1 MSTLKPIIFYVIVRF
16 FFSNPKQMSRHF
28 ELLNYSEHG
37 TVVDNVVYCC
47 DVDVDA
53 DTFKSEA
60 EDVKEKKPSF
70 QGLDD
75 FTRRNGDRMTS
86 TPSLTEP
93 NEVNFFT
100 RFYVEL
106 GRDKKLTWFVG
117 QASRCGCRT
126 DVSSLGSTG
135 KSGGWEGTALLTHG
149 SHIKF
154 GCMQFILCI
163 SNTNEKPR
171 FIHN

>member
-1 MSTLKPIIFYVIVRF
+1 
-16 FFSNPKQMSRHF
+16 MSRHF

-53 DTFKSEA
+53 TTSKSEA
-60 EDVKEKKPSF
+60 EDVKEKEKKPSF

-75 FTRRNGDRMTS
+75 FRRRNGDRMTS

-93 NEVNFFT
+93 NEVNLFT
-100 RFYVEL
+100 RTFTWNFYWKSTYFAV
-106 GRDKKLTWFVG
+106 GFVR

-126 DVSSLGSTG
+126 DVSSLSSTG